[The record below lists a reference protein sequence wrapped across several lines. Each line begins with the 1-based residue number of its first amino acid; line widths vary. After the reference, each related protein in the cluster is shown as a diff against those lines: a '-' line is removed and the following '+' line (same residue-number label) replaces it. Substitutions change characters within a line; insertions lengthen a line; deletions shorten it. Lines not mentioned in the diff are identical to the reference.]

1 MRWYKRDN
9 TCSRVEPIEEPIEV
23 DISYLGLLSAEVKLN
38 RLNALQSI
46 DDVKTKIN
54 TYFSSR
60 EKQLSEVKREL
71 EHYELELQLRE
82 CELDIREAAIEFR
95 EKMNEI

>member
-1 MRWYKRDN
+1 MKWYKCDN
-9 TCSRVEPIEEPIEV
+9 TCSRVEPIEE
-23 DISYLGLLSAEVKLN
+23 DISYLDLLSAEVKLN

-54 TYFSSR
+54 TYFRSR

-82 CELDIREAAIEFR
+82 CELNIREAVIEFR